1 MKSINPYNQEV
12 VFEHKEFTVKQV
24 EEAIDRSQT
33 AFTEWRKTSF
43 EERAKLFMDLAD
55 ILEKNKAKY
64 VKVMALEIGKPIS
77 QGIAELEKCAWV
89 CRYYAE
95 NAEKQLSVDEISTDA
110 QESYVRYDPL
120 GVLLAVMP
128 WNYPFWQV
136 FRFAVPS
143 LCAGNT
149 ALLKHASNV
158 MESAKMIEK
167 SFKEAGFPKDVF
179 QSLIIKNDK
188 VENIVRNPK
197 IKAVSLTGSN
207 AAGAAV
213 AKVAGEEIKPTLLEL
228 GGNNALVVFDD
239 CDLESTLNTCV
250 QARFQNT
257 GQSCIAGKRLFV
269 QKNIVEEFI
278 EKIAQ
283 KIIALKSGNPLDEEI
298 FIGTM
303 VNNEAAET
311 LNEQLQDAIKKGAEV
326 VIGGNYNQAYFE
338 PTLVKN
344 VTPDMK
350 IYKEETF
357 GPLLACTTF
366 ETEDEVLEMVNSSDY
381 GLGVSLFTTDKK
393 RVESL
398 IPLFE
403 DGAVF
408 VNDLVKSDPRLPFG
422 GTKISGYGRELSEE
436 GIKAFV
442 NKKTVYI
449 KEL

>member
-1 MKSINPYNQEV
+1 MKSTNPYNQEV
-12 VFEHKEFTVKQV
+12 IFEHKEFTVKQI
-24 EEAIDRSQT
+24 EKAIDKSQN
-33 AFTEWRKTSF
+33 AFMEWRKTSF
-43 EERAKLFMDLAD
+43 EERAKLFLALAD
-55 ILEKNKAKY
+55 VLEKNKAKY
-64 VKVMALEIGKPIS
+64 AEVMTLEIGKPIS
-77 QGIAELEKCAWV
+77 QGIAEIEKCAWV

-95 NAEKQLSVDEISTDA
+95 NAEKQLSANKVSTDA

-128 WNYPFWQV
+128 WNFPFWQV

-143 LCAGNT
+143 LSAGNT
-149 ALLKHASNV
+149 GLLKHASNV
-158 MESAKMIEK
+158 MESAKMIEQ
-167 SFKEAGFPKDVF
+167 SFIEAGFPKDVL
-179 QSLIIKNDK
+179 QSLIIKSDK
-188 VENIVRNPK
+188 VEKIIRNPVV
-197 IKAVSLTGSN
+197 KAVSLTGSN

-213 AKVAGEEIKPTLLEL
+213 AKVASEEIKPSLLEL
-228 GGNNALVVFDD
+228 GGNNALVVFED
-239 CDLESTLNTCV
+239 CDLEATLNTCV

-269 QKNIVEEFI
+269 HKNIADEFI
-278 EKIAQ
+278 EKITH
-283 KIIALKSGNPLDEEI
+283 KIVALKSGDPLDEETY
-298 FIGTM
+298 IGTL
-303 VNNEAAET
+303 VSNEAAET

-357 GPLLACTTF
+357 GPLLACSTF
-366 ETEDEVLEMVNSSDY
+366 ETDEEVLEMVNSSDY
-381 GLGVSLFTTDKK
+381 GLGVSLFTTNKK
-393 RVESL
+393 RVENL
-398 IPLFE
+398 IPFFE

>member
-12 VFEHKEFTVKQV
+12 VFEHKEFTIKQV
-24 EEAIDRSQT
+24 EEAVEKSQY
-33 AFTEWRKTSF
+33 AFKEWRKTSF
-43 EERAKLFMDLAD
+43 ENRAKLFLALAD
-55 ILEKNKAKY
+55 VLNKNKAKY
-64 VKVMALEIGKPIS
+64 AEVMTLEIGKPIS
-77 QGIAELEKCAWV
+77 QGIAEIEKCVWV

-95 NAEKQLSVDEISTDA
+95 NAEKQLSANKVSTDA

-128 WNYPFWQV
+128 WNFPFWQV

-143 LCAGNT
+143 LSAGNT
-149 ALLKHASNV
+149 GLLKHASNV
-158 MESAKMIEK
+158 MESAKMIEQ
-167 SFKEAGFPKDVF
+167 SFVEAGFPKDVF
-179 QSLIIKNDK
+179 QSLIIKSDK
-188 VENIVRNPK
+188 VEKIIRNP
-197 IKAVSLTGSN
+197 IVKAVSLTGSN

-213 AKVAGEEIKPTLLEL
+213 AKVASEEIKPSLLEL

-239 CDLESTLNTCV
+239 SDLEATLNTCV
-250 QARFQNT
+250 HARFQNT

-269 QKNIVEEFI
+269 HKNIAEEFI
-278 EKIAQ
+278 AKITQ
-283 KIIALKSGNPLDEEI
+283 KIVALKSGNPLDEETY
-298 FIGTM
+298 IGTM
-303 VNNEAAET
+303 VSKEAAET

-338 PTLVKN
+338 PTLVKK

-350 IYKEETF
+350 IYNEETF
-357 GPLLACTTF
+357 GPLLACSTF
-366 ETEDEVLEMVNSSDY
+366 ESEEEVLEMVNSSDY
-381 GLGVSLFTTDKK
+381 GLGVSLFSTNKK
-393 RVESL
+393 RIEGL

-408 VNDLVKSDPRLPFG
+408 VNELVKSDPRLPFG

-449 KEL
+449 KGL

>member
-12 VFEHKEFTVKQV
+12 VFEHKEFTVKQI

-33 AFTEWRKTSF
+33 AFTEWKKTSF

-64 VKVMALEIGKPIS
+64 AKVMALEIGKPIS

-95 NAEKQLSVDEISTDA
+95 NAEKQLSVDKISTDA

-179 QSLIIKNDK
+179 QSLIIKSDK

-213 AKVAGEEIKPTLLEL
+213 AKVAGEEIKPSLLEL

-239 CDLESTLNTCV
+239 CDLESTLNSCV

-283 KIIALKSGNPLDEEI
+283 KIIALKSGDPLDEEI

>member
-95 NAEKQLSVDEISTDA
+95 NAEKQLSVDKISTDA

>member
-12 VFEHKEFTVKQV
+12 VFEHKEFTVKQI

-64 VKVMALEIGKPIS
+64 AKVMALEIGKPIS

-95 NAEKQLSVDEISTDA
+95 NAEKQLSVDKISTDA

-179 QSLIIKNDK
+179 QSLIIKSDK

-213 AKVAGEEIKPTLLEL
+213 AKVAGEEIKPSLLEL

-283 KIIALKSGNPLDEEI
+283 KIIALKSGDPLDEEI

-344 VTPDMK
+344 VTSDMK

-393 RVESL
+393 RVVSL

>member
-64 VKVMALEIGKPIS
+64 AKVMALEIGKPIS

-239 CDLESTLNTCV
+239 CDLESTLNSCV

-283 KIIALKSGNPLDEEI
+283 KIIALKSGDPLDEEI

>member
-43 EERAKLFMDLAD
+43 EERTKLFMDLAD

-64 VKVMALEIGKPIS
+64 AKVMALEIGKPIS

-95 NAEKQLSVDEISTDA
+95 NAEKQLSVDKISTDA

-179 QSLIIKNDK
+179 QSLIIKSDK

-283 KIIALKSGNPLDEEI
+283 KIIALKSGDPLDEEI

>member
-24 EEAIDRSQT
+24 EEAIDKSQN
-33 AFTEWRKTSF
+33 AFKEWRKTSF
-43 EERAKLFMDLAD
+43 EERAKLFFALAD
-55 ILEKNKAKY
+55 VLEKNKAKY
-64 VKVMALEIGKPIS
+64 AEVMTLEIGKPIS
-77 QGIAELEKCAWV
+77 QGIAEIEKCAWV
-89 CRYYAE
+89 CKYYAE
-95 NAEKQLSVDEISTDA
+95 NAEKQLSANKVSTDA
-110 QESYVRYDPL
+110 QESYVRFDPL

-128 WNYPFWQV
+128 WNFPFWQV

-143 LCAGNT
+143 LSAGNT
-149 ALLKHASNV
+149 GLLKHASNV
-158 MESAKMIEK
+158 MESAKMIEQ
-167 SFKEAGFPKDVF
+167 SFIEAGFPKDVF
-179 QSLIIKNDK
+179 QSLIIKSDK
-188 VENIVRNPK
+188 VEKIIRNP
-197 IKAVSLTGSN
+197 IVKAVSLTGSN

-213 AKVAGEEIKPTLLEL
+213 AKVASEEIKPSLLEL
-228 GGNNALVVFDD
+228 GGNNALVVFED
-239 CDLESTLNTCV
+239 CDLEATLNTCV
-250 QARFQNT
+250 HARFQNT

-269 QKNIVEEFI
+269 HKNIADEFI
-278 EKIAQ
+278 EKITQ
-283 KIIALKSGNPLDEEI
+283 KIVALKSGDPLDEETY
-298 FIGTM
+298 IGTM
-303 VNNEAAET
+303 VNKEAAET
-311 LNEQLQDAIKKGAEV
+311 LNEQLQDAIEKGAEV

-357 GPLLACTTF
+357 GPLLACSTF
-366 ETEDEVLEMVNSSDY
+366 ESEDEMLEMVNSSDY
-381 GLGVSLFTTDKK
+381 GLGVSLFTTNKK
-393 RVESL
+393 RVENL

-449 KEL
+449 KGL

>member
-64 VKVMALEIGKPIS
+64 AKVMALEIGKPIS

-179 QSLIIKNDK
+179 QSLIIKSDK
-188 VENIVRNPK
+188 VEYIVRNPK

>member
-24 EEAIDRSQT
+24 EEAIEKSQN

-43 EERAKLFMDLAD
+43 EERAKLFLALAD
-55 ILEKNKAKY
+55 VLDKNKAKY
-64 VKVMALEIGKPIS
+64 AEVMTLEIGKPIS
-77 QGIAELEKCAWV
+77 QGIAEIEKCAWV

-95 NAEKQLSVDEISTDA
+95 NAEKQLSVNKVSTDA
-110 QESYVRYDPL
+110 QESYVRFDPL

-128 WNYPFWQV
+128 WNFPFWQV

-143 LCAGNT
+143 LSAGNT
-149 ALLKHASNV
+149 GLLKHASNV
-158 MESAKMIEK
+158 MESAKMIEQ
-167 SFKEAGFPKDVF
+167 SFVEAGFPKDVF
-179 QSLIIKNDK
+179 QSLIIKSDK
-188 VENIVRNPK
+188 VEKIIRNP
-197 IKAVSLTGSN
+197 IVKAVSLTGSN

-213 AKVAGEEIKPTLLEL
+213 AKVACEEIKPSLLEL
-228 GGNNALVVFDD
+228 GGNNALVVFED
-239 CDLESTLNTCV
+239 CDLEATLNTCV
-250 QARFQNT
+250 HARFQNT

-269 QKNIVEEFI
+269 HKNIAEEFI
-278 EKIAQ
+278 ERLTQ
-283 KIIALKSGNPLDEEI
+283 KIVALKSGDPLDEDTY
-298 FIGTM
+298 IGTM
-303 VNNEAAET
+303 VSKEAAET

-338 PTLVKN
+338 PTLVKK

-357 GPLLACTTF
+357 GPLLACSTF
-366 ETEDEVLEMVNSSDY
+366 ESEEEVLEMVNSSDY
-381 GLGVSLFTTDKK
+381 GLGVSLFTTNKK
-393 RVESL
+393 RVENL
-398 IPLFE
+398 IPFFE

-449 KEL
+449 KGL

>member
-12 VFEHKEFTVKQV
+12 VFEHKEFTVKQI

-64 VKVMALEIGKPIS
+64 AKVMALEIGKPIS

-95 NAEKQLSVDEISTDA
+95 NAEKQLSVDKISTDA

-179 QSLIIKNDK
+179 QSLIIKSDK

-283 KIIALKSGNPLDEEI
+283 KIIALKSGDPLDEEI

>member
-12 VFEHKEFTVKQV
+12 VFEHKEFTVKQI
-24 EEAIDRSQT
+24 EEAIDKSQT

-43 EERAKLFMDLAD
+43 EERAKLFLALAD
-55 ILEKNKAKY
+55 VLEKNKAKY
-64 VKVMALEIGKPIS
+64 AEVMTLEIGKPIS
-77 QGIAELEKCAWV
+77 QGIAEIEKCAWV

-95 NAEKQLSVDEISTDA
+95 NAEKQLSANKVSTDA

-128 WNYPFWQV
+128 WNFPFWQV

-143 LCAGNT
+143 LSAGNT
-149 ALLKHASNV
+149 GLLKHASNV
-158 MESAKMIEK
+158 MESAKIIEQ
-167 SFKEAGFPKDVF
+167 SFIEAGFPKDVF
-179 QSLIIKNDK
+179 QSLIIKSDK
-188 VENIVRNPK
+188 VEKIIRNP
-197 IKAVSLTGSN
+197 IVKAVSLTGSN

-213 AKVAGEEIKPTLLEL
+213 AKVASEEIKPSLLEL
-228 GGNNALVVFDD
+228 GGNNALVVFED
-239 CDLESTLNTCV
+239 CDLEATLNTCV
-250 QARFQNT
+250 HARFQNT

-269 QKNIVEEFI
+269 HKNIADEFI
-278 EKIAQ
+278 EKITH
-283 KIIALKSGNPLDEEI
+283 KIVALKSGDPLDEETY
-298 FIGTM
+298 IGTM
-303 VNNEAAET
+303 VSTEAAET
-311 LNEQLQDAIKKGAEV
+311 LNEQLQDAIEKGAEV
-326 VIGGNYNQAYFE
+326 VIGGNYNKAYFE

-344 VTPDMK
+344 VTSDMK

-357 GPLLACTTF
+357 GPLLACSTF
-366 ETEDEVLEMVNSSDY
+366 ENEEEVLEMVNSSDY
-381 GLGVSLFTTDKK
+381 GLGVSLFTTNKK
-393 RVESL
+393 RVENL

>member
-12 VFEHKEFTVKQV
+12 VFEHKEFTVKQI

-64 VKVMALEIGKPIS
+64 AKVMALEIGKPIS

-95 NAEKQLSVDEISTDA
+95 NAEKQLSVDKISTDA

-179 QSLIIKNDK
+179 QSLIIKSDK

-213 AKVAGEEIKPTLLEL
+213 AKVAGEEIKPSLLEL

-283 KIIALKSGNPLDEEI
+283 KIIALKSGDPLDEEI